1 MRLQLV
7 DRRRDAAW
15 RPATDLWD
23 ILQTVGEPAG
33 RPDWPLDWVLVDDDQ
48 MAGLNARY
56 RGVDGI
62 TDVLSFSY
70 LSTAGAGR
78 PQLAGGRFHAAG
90 DLWRDPVEAAAG
102 SAVGEVVLAP
112 AFVTARCREQGWS
125 LVHELALLTAHGILH
140 VLGWEHGDE
149 AAARTMRVHEAEL
162 LRQAGLAHPM
172 LEGGRNTD
180 GE

>member
-7 DRRRDAAW
+7 DRRREDAW
-15 RPATDLWD
+15 RITTELWEL
-23 ILQTVGEPAG
+23 LQAVGGPAG

-70 LSTAGAGR
+70 LAAEGEGK
-78 PQLAGGRFHAAG
+78 PQLTGGQLHAAR
-90 DLWRDPVEAAAG
+90 DLWRDAVEAVAET
-102 SAVGEVVLAP
+102 AVGEIVLAP
-112 AFVTARCREQGWS
+112 AFVAARCRERGWFFAD
-125 LVHELALLTAHGILH
+125 ELALLTAHGILH

-149 AAARTMRVHEAEL
+149 VAARTMRIHEAEL
-162 LRQAGLAHPM
+162 LRTVGLAHPM
-172 LEGGRNTD
+172 MEGRRNTD
-180 GE
+180 G